1 MMDYRKINLSP
12 SQLLILIF
20 FVSILIGTGLLMLP
34 FATSEPIHFI
44 DALFTA
50 TSAMTVTGLAVVDTG
65 SVYTLFGQVV
75 IVSLIQLGGLGIMSF
90 AVLIYM
96 ALGKKIGLKDRILL
110 QQSLNQTSIGGVIY
124 LVRNLFL
131 FSLMIEGIAMLFLA
145 LRWVP
150 DLGWGKGLFYSFFH
164 SVSAFNNAGMA
175 LWADNLMGFVGDPV
189 VNIVISLLFI
199 TGGLGF
205 TVLIEI
211 WREKSYKKMS
221 LHTKLMIVGTFV
233 INIVS
238 MLLVFALEYSNP
250 NTLGG
255 LASLWDKLWASYFQA
270 VTPRTAGFNS
280 LDIASLDESTIFL
293 MLLLMFVGAG
303 SASTGGG
310 IKLTTFLVIVL
321 AVITYLRGKKEV
333 VVGRKSISYEIVFRS
348 LAISSIAL
356 AFIFIAVFLLNI
368 TEKEPFLPLLFE
380 VISAFGTVGLSM
392 GITAKLTIMGKLI
405 IIFMMFLGKLGPLT
419 LVMSLAKQDNT
430 KIRYPSE
437 NILTG

>member
-1 MMDYRKINLSP
+1 MDYRKINLSP

-34 FATSEPIHFI
+34 FATTAPISFV

-50 TSAMTVTGLAVVDTG
+50 TSAMTVTGLAVVDPG
-65 SVYTLFGQVV
+65 SGFTMFGQFV

-96 ALGKKIGLKDRILL
+96 ALGKKIGLKDRILI

-124 LVRNLFL
+124 LVRNLFI
-131 FSLMIEGIAMLFLA
+131 FSLAIEGIAMLFLA

-164 SVSAFNNAGMA
+164 SISAFNNAGMA
-175 LWADNLMGFVGDPV
+175 LWSDNLMSFVGDPI

-199 TGGLGF
+199 IGGLGF
-205 TVLIEI
+205 TVLIEL
-211 WREKSYKKMS
+211 WKEKKFTKMS
-221 LHTKLMIVGTFV
+221 LHSRLMIIGTFV
-233 INIVS
+233 INIVA
-238 MLLVFALEYSNP
+238 MFLIFVLEYHNP

-270 VTPRTAGFNS
+270 VSPRTAGFNT
-280 LDIASLDESTIFL
+280 LDIGQLDESSLFL

-333 VVGRKSISYEIVFRS
+333 VVGRKSISNEIVFRS

-356 AFIFIAVFLLNI
+356 AFIFVAVFLLNI
-368 TEKEPFLPLLFE
+368 TEKEPFLPLIFE

-392 GITAKLTIMGKLI
+392 GITAKLTILGKLI
-405 IIFMMFLGKLGPLT
+405 IIFIMFLGKLGPLT